1 MGLIINEE
9 VPYDHGLN
17 LPTGT
22 YCSFTG
28 SDIII
33 RKNQVDRPYNYINEE
48 NNEENNSSN
57 EEDEDPEAAGRPSA
71 NATSFNII
79 SSASLWKTKED
90 RVSNIN
96 NRITK
101 ITVSTNISSTDLDK
115 NIYTILYRILK
126 NRFKNFEDDN

>member
-1 MGLIINEE
+1 
-9 VPYDHGLN
+9 
-17 LPTGT
+17 
-22 YCSFTG
+22 
-28 SDIII
+28 
-33 RKNQVDRPYNYINEE
+33 
-48 NNEENNSSN
+48 
-57 EEDEDPEAAGRPSA
+57 
-71 NATSFNII
+71 
-79 SSASLWKTKED
+79 ED